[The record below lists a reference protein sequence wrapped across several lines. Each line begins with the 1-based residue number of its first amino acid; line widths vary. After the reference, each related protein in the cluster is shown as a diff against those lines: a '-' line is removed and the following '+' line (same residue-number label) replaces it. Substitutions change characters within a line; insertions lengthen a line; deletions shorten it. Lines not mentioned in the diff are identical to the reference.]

1 MLKGSDKRVL
11 LSIPRRHIT
20 QLIRPLLK
28 TSSSV
33 VHIPRTRYVSPS
45 NSGIRKTIFADRTG
59 TADLA
64 EVTHLHALI
73 PTTVFARYPMLQ

>member
-45 NSGIRKTIFADRTG
+45 NSGIRKTIFADRT
-59 TADLA
+59 TDLA